1 MQTFCGDEA
10 YSPYYM
16 KIKLREHY
24 GSSIFIS
31 KINGKSNVVT
41 FLQNASTILHNFYK
55 ESTAQKSEEE
65 NKMSISKAA
74 AAFIKNDI
82 RSMPVNKQ
90 CYPSTETIQSAGD
103 YVFLPQYIH

>member
-1 MQTFCGDEA
+1 VIQTYAIELLDRSVIA
-10 YSPYYM
+10 
-16 KIKLREHY
+16 
-24 GSSIFIS
+24 
-31 KINGKSNVVT
+31 KSNVVT

-55 ESTAQKSEEE
+55 ESTAQISEEE